1 MQSAC
6 REVQDE
12 IVLILNEQSIVNT
25 TNLNPVQL
33 NQLFNDAVLRASKRS
48 PPVHNNNMPVP
59 PIQPNAPLHNQ
70 QQNIPYNNQ
79 QLVIPPHMPLPNQPR
94 YNQGANMPFQQAP
107 NNNANQHY
115 GNIPTNSGSNGPVS
129 SPIILTY
136 ADNTKNEKINTVA
149 NIESG
154 TLTNECVANVL
165 SKSGMGNKRN
175 LRRKKAAL
183 NKIKRSKL
191 HNNNPMAEVLQ
202 VPSTAGLKSSLKDN
216 RTRKILPRQ
225 VSLDKFRYEVLFKEG
240 WKTNELA
247 TKSIEK
253 CHEIEPDKIPINY
266 DFIALDT
273 SFDENDMEYRLGLI
287 AKAELELKKL
297 YSFQNTDNHEDILVN
312 QNTLFNT
319 QREHRRFKNV

>member
-1 MQSAC
+1 
-6 REVQDE
+6 
-12 IVLILNEQSIVNT
+12 
-25 TNLNPVQL
+25 
-33 NQLFNDAVLRASKRS
+33 
-48 PPVHNNNMPVP
+48 MPVP

-115 GNIPTNSGSNGPVS
+115 GNIPTNSGVGFANQQMNN
-129 SPIILTY
+129 TY
-136 ADNTKNEKINTVA
+136 AGLNDPNMSPDSLDTKNKYFELLPFYTNRPTKAYKTIKNKNLDYQMEFTGLSIA